1 MGIFLKPSLG
11 APLDRRPQTL
21 VRSGERIGRCRLE
34 ICAGCLGPRFAPN
47 SVYGSDPTPRPFFCA
62 GAAVVQGWGSGVRRL
77 PGRSAPGVLAT
88 AQAKISRGT
97 GDLRLRRTGSVRVRL
112 PLAFG
117 PGRVADACGPAPGEC
132 PRNLIPSNRLQSQFF
147 SYFGVVNAVFRDL

>member
-1 MGIFLKPSLG
+1 MMLRVRGDFPETSLG

-88 AQAKISRGT
+88 RCEDFAGGT
-97 GDLRLRRTGSVRVRL
+97 
-112 PLAFG
+112 FG
-117 PGRVADACGPAPGEC
+117 CAGPA
-132 PRNLIPSNRLQSQFF
+132 Q
-147 SYFGVVNAVFRDL
+147 